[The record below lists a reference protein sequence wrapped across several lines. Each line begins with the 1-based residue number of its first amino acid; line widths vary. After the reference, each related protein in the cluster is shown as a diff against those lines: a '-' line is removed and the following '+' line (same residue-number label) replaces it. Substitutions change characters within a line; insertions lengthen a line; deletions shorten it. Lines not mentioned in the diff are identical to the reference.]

1 MGHCTYRQ
9 WYVVL
14 TDSGSLYLQTVGFY
28 TYNQWATVLA
38 ANGALYLHTLGCCTY
53 MQWTAVLT
61 GIGPLYLHAVG
72 HCTYRQWAAVTTQ
85 RRPITT
91 APQLWASQKSK
102 TRLACHGHEYGITSA
117 PPMIRRMPGGRGS
130 KPPGGCGKLLPSPS
144 PFLILITNGSIRG
157 IPHGPEINET
167 PGIFTF
173 QILYQ

>member
-1 MGHCTYRQ
+1 MQWAFILTINGPLYLQLMGHCTYIH
-9 WYVVL
+9 WAVVL
-14 TDSGSLYLQTVGFY
+14 TCHGQ
-28 TYNQWATVLA
+28 Q
-38 ANGALYLHTLGCCTY
+38 
-53 MQWTAVLT
+53 
-61 GIGPLYLHAVG
+61 YLHAVG

-85 RRPITT
+85 RRLITT

-144 PFLILITNGSIRG
+144 PFLIPGTNGSIRG

-173 QILYQ
+173 KILYQ